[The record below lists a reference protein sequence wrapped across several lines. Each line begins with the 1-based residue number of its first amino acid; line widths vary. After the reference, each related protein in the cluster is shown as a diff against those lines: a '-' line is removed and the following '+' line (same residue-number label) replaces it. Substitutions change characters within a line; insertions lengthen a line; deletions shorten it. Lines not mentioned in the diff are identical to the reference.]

1 MSTGHQRHQKY
12 KNKHLNNR
20 IAELE
25 NNFKPINIYIND
37 TDEFEK
43 KKELTKKRTSTNDM
57 DKF

>member
-12 KNKHLNNR
+12 KNKHLKNS

>member
-1 MSTGHQRHQKY
+1 MSTGHLRHQKY
-12 KNKHLNNR
+12 KNKHLKNS

-37 TDEFEK
+37 TDKFEK

>member
-1 MSTGHQRHQKY
+1 MSMGHQRHQKY
-12 KNKHLNNR
+12 KNKHLKNS

-43 KKELTKKRTSTNDM
+43 KKRTN
-57 DKF
+57 KEENIYK